1 MYVYINPLY
10 VIVVFFEG
18 KDRFLLVTEVGMGEL
33 CINCPVGAGRY
44 SVLVKGFWTS
54 LSEHSR
60 KQML

>member
-1 MYVYINPLY
+1 
-10 VIVVFFEG
+10 
-18 KDRFLLVTEVGMGEL
+18 VGMGEL